1 MKVEKN
7 YKIQILRAIAIF
19 AVVFIHTCPTGE
31 WQVFCRPFINFA
43 VALFLFLLSQNDIS
57 SKLLYTT

>member
-19 AVVFIHTCPTGE
+19 AVVFIHTC
-31 WQVFCRPFINFA
+31 R
-43 VALFLFLLSQNDIS
+43 FLFGITIFYKFNSCFCSNFDLCYYR
-57 SKLLYTT
+57 SKNIR